1 MKYPTEILPS
11 IHRKLISCDIQSHF
25 LIRSTL
31 TSLEADL
38 IDEATG
44 DIKQTAICSPK
55 EQITDLSTSLFGVFT
70 VEHNKIELTNGSKKK
85 LSAYCEPDCIVEVPI
100 YEVDFILDENK
111 GFWTLLIEKICNE
124 SASYTFGDRPAEIFT
139 AVCYLVH
146 SPTYWNFWHFSIKWY
161 LNDYGCLLDEI
172 QDDKLKKKIGKRL
185 SGDARAMIAKFA
197 KIKEPNAQK
206 LLETCYT
213 KE

>member
-100 YEVDFILDENK
+100 YEVVVVGN
-111 GFWTLLIEKICNE
+111 
-124 SASYTFGDRPAEIFT
+124 
-139 AVCYLVH
+139 
-146 SPTYWNFWHFSIKWY
+146 
-161 LNDYGCLLDEI
+161 
-172 QDDKLKKKIGKRL
+172 
-185 SGDARAMIAKFA
+185 
-197 KIKEPNAQK
+197 
-206 LLETCYT
+206 
-213 KE
+213 